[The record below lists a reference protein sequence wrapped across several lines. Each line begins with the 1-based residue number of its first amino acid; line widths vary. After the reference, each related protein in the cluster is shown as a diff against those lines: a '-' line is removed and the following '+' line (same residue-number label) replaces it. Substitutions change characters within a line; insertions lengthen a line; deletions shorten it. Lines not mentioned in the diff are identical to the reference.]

1 MAEFHEM
8 NFEGL
13 SQYSV
18 KLSVQISSKPDYLT
32 RLKNAMFLL
41 SKYTFLF
48 YPFFYF
54 FYDLTVYHKTSKDR
68 NATVHIFSAFSNYIV
83 KYAYWKCLKLV
94 CYSQSNT
101 MTFLNTSQMYRI
113 FLLRWV
119 GSKFNIVFIDKS
131 FTCVSAWNSWNT
143 FPMWSCHYP

>member
-68 NATVHIFSAFSNYIV
+68 YATVHIFSAFSNYCKICILKMLKIGLLFTI
-83 KYAYWKCLKLV
+83 KYNDF
-94 CYSQSNT
+94 S
-101 MTFLNTSQMYRI
+101 NTSQMYRI

-119 GSKFNIVFIDKS
+119 GSKFNIVFIYKS
-131 FTCVSAWNSWNT
+131 FTCVSA
-143 FPMWSCHYP
+143 

>member
-1 MAEFHEM
+1 MRCSCLASIHSYFI
-8 NFEGL
+8 L
-13 SQYSV
+13 SFTSFTILPFII
-18 KLSVQISSKPDYLT
+18 KH
-32 RLKNAMFLL
+32 LKTGMLL
-41 SKYTFLF
+41 FTFFQL
-48 YPFFYF
+48 
-54 FYDLTVYHKTSKDR
+54 L
-68 NATVHIFSAFSNYIV
+68 ATIV

-131 FTCVSAWNSWNT
+131 FTCVSEHFSHVELSLPVERGTLRFHHLALPLNSKNHP
-143 FPMWSCHYP
+143 FRVYPQKVTDI

>member
-68 NATVHIFSAFSNYIV
+68 NATVHIFSAFSNYCKICILKMLKIGLLFTV
-83 KYAYWKCLKLV
+83 KYNDFFKYK
-94 CYSQSNT
+94 SNVS
-101 MTFLNTSQMYRI
+101 NISVK
-113 FLLRWV
+113 V
-119 GSKFNIVFIDKS
+119 GRQ
-131 FTCVSAWNSWNT
+131 
-143 FPMWSCHYP
+143 

>member
-54 FYDLTVYHKTSKDR
+54 FPFIIKHLKTGMLLFTFFQLL
-68 NATVHIFSAFSNYIV
+68 ATIV
-83 KYAYWKCLKLV
+83 KYAY
-94 CYSQSNT
+94 
-101 MTFLNTSQMYRI
+101 
-113 FLLRWV
+113 
-119 GSKFNIVFIDKS
+119 
-131 FTCVSAWNSWNT
+131 
-143 FPMWSCHYP
+143 

>member
-48 YPFFYF
+48 YPFFY
-54 FYDLTVYHKTSKDR
+54 DLTFYHKTSKD
-68 NATVHIFSAFSNYIV
+68 ATVHIFSAFSNYCKICILKMLKIGLLFTI
-83 KYAYWKCLKLV
+83 KYNDF
-94 CYSQSNT
+94 S
-101 MTFLNTSQMYRI
+101 NTSQMYRI

-119 GSKFNIVFIDKS
+119 GSKFNIVFIYKS
-131 FTCVSAWNSWNT
+131 FTCVSA
-143 FPMWSCHYP
+143 

>member
-54 FYDLTVYHKTSKDR
+54 FYDLAVYHKTSKDR
-68 NATVHIFSAFSNYIV
+68 YATVHIFSAFSNYCKICILKMLKIGLLFTIKYNDFFKYKSNVSNISV
-83 KYAYWKCLKLV
+83 K
-94 CYSQSNT
+94 
-101 MTFLNTSQMYRI
+101 
-113 FLLRWV
+113 V
-119 GSKFNIVFIDKS
+119 GRQ
-131 FTCVSAWNSWNT
+131 
-143 FPMWSCHYP
+143 

>member
-54 FYDLTVYHKTSKDR
+54 FYDLTVYHKTSKDQY
-68 NATVHIFSAFSNYIV
+68 ATVHIFSAFSNYCKICILKMLKIGLLFTIKYNDFFKYKSNVSNISV
-83 KYAYWKCLKLV
+83 K
-94 CYSQSNT
+94 
-101 MTFLNTSQMYRI
+101 
-113 FLLRWV
+113 V
-119 GSKFNIVFIDKS
+119 GRQ
-131 FTCVSAWNSWNT
+131 
-143 FPMWSCHYP
+143 

>member
-32 RLKNAMFLL
+32 RLKNVFLL

-68 NATVHIFSAFSNYIV
+68 YATVHIFSAFSNYCKHGKICILKMLKIGLLFTI
-83 KYAYWKCLKLV
+83 KYNGF
-94 CYSQSNT
+94 S
-101 MTFLNTSQMYRI
+101 NTSQMYRI
-113 FLLRWV
+113 FLLTWV

-131 FTCVSAWNSWNT
+131 FTCVSA
-143 FPMWSCHYP
+143 

>member
-41 SKYTFLF
+41 SKYTFTILPFIIKHLKTGMLLF
-48 YPFFYF
+48 TFFQ
-54 FYDLTVYHKTSKDR
+54 LL
-68 NATVHIFSAFSNYIV
+68 ATIL

-119 GSKFNIVFIDKS
+119 GSKFIGKS